1 MTSVLLDSRDGVLRI
16 TINRPEQRN
25 AVNTE
30 VLAGIR
36 AGLERATEDP
46 GVRAVVLSGV
56 GDRAFCAG
64 ADLRQAVDSD
74 GGVFSGAVDSHP
86 FIEVFRAAERCGK
99 PLIARVN
106 GHAMAGGLGL
116 VCMCDMAIAV
126 EGARFGTPE
135 ARVGVFPLM
144 ILSYLM
150 RLVPRR
156 RLLEMCLTA
165 ESFDAAAALEF
176 GLLNR
181 VVPES
186 GLDAAVNNLLASLM
200 AASPTALLLG
210 KKAFR
215 AMEDM
220 TLSQCFEYAQ
230 LMIARM
236 SQTPDAREGMRAFL
250 EKREPHWQSAGD

>member
-1 MTSVLLDSRDGVLRI
+1 MSLVLQHRDAGILRI

-25 AVNTE
+25 AVNDE
-30 VLAGIR
+30 VLAGLR
-36 AGLERATEDP
+36 CALHDAAADR
-46 GVRAVVLSGV
+46 GVRAVVLTGA
-56 GDRAFCAG
+56 GDKAFCAG
-64 ADLRQAVDSD
+64 ADLRQALDTG
-74 GGVFSGAVDSHP
+74 GGVFAGGADTHP
-86 FIEVFRAAERCGK
+86 FIEVFRAAERLGK
-99 PLIARVN
+99 PLVARVN

-116 VCMCDMAIAV
+116 VCMCDMAISV
-126 EGARFGTPE
+126 DSARFGTPE

-165 ESFDAAAALEF
+165 ESFDAAAALDY

-181 VVPES
+181 VVPAAE
-186 GLDAAVNNLLASLM
+186 LDVAIDALLSRLLAN
-200 AASPTALLLG
+200 SPTALMLG

-230 LMIARM
+230 LMIARA
-236 SQTPDAREGMRAFL
+236 SQSADAREGMRAFL
-250 EKREPHWQSAGD
+250 EKREPDWPGA

>member
-1 MTSVLLDSRDGVLRI
+1 MSVVLLHREAAVLRV
-16 TINRPEQRN
+16 TLNRPEQRN
-25 AVNTE
+25 AVNDE
-30 VLAGIR
+30 VLAALR
-36 AGLERATEDP
+36 EALEGPATDP
-46 GVRAVVLSGV
+46 DIRAVVITGA
-56 GDRAFCAG
+56 GDKAFCAG
-64 ADLRQAVDSD
+64 ADLQQALDTG
-74 GGVFSGAVDSHP
+74 GGVFSGADTHP
-86 FIEVFRAAERCGK
+86 FIEVFRAAERLGK

-116 VCMCDMAIAV
+116 VCMCDLAIAV
-126 EGARFGTPE
+126 DTARFGTPE

-156 RLLEMCLTA
+156 RLMEMCLTA
-165 ESFDAAAALEF
+165 DSFSAQAALDY

-181 VVPES
+181 VVPAAD
-186 GLDAAVNNLLASLM
+186 LDTAIDDLIGRLTANA
-200 AASPTALLLG
+200 PTALMLG

-230 LMIARM
+230 LMIARA
-236 SQTPDAREGMRAFL
+236 SQTADAKEGMSAFL
-250 EKREPHWQSAGD
+250 EKREPRWPGA

>member
-1 MTSVLLDSRDGVLRI
+1 MLFRSLDD
-16 TINRPEQRN
+16 
-25 AVNTE
+25 A
-30 VLAGIR
+30 
-36 AGLERATEDP
+36 ATDRT
-46 GVRAVVLSGV
+46 VRAVVLTGA
-56 GDRAFCAG
+56 GDKAFCAG
-64 ADLRQAVDSD
+64 ADLRQALDTD
-74 GGVFSGAVDSHP
+74 GGVFAGGGDAHP
-86 FIEVFRAAERCGK
+86 FIEVFRAAERLGK
-99 PLIARVN
+99 PLVARVN

-116 VCMCDMAIAV
+116 VCMCDLAIAV
-126 EGARFGTPE
+126 DSARFGTPE

-165 ESFDAAAALEF
+165 ESFDASAALDY

-181 VVPES
+181 VVPAAELDDAVD
-186 GLDAAVNNLLASLM
+186 GLIARLLAN
-200 AASPTALLLG
+200 SPTAIMLG

-230 LMIARM
+230 LMIARA
-236 SQTPDAREGMRAFL
+236 SQSADAREGMRAFL
-250 EKREPHWQSAGD
+250 EKREPDWPGA